1 MLTESSAREVRGPR
15 VAVIGGR
22 AYPVLL
28 PSIRDARLHV
38 AAVITSIR
46 VLGQTSLGFEL
57 SIAQILVSLGT
68 GAIIEFAI
76 VFFTRRVLAWP
87 ASALLTG
94 NGVALLL
101 RVEGTEHGQW
111 WSLRG
116 AHIFAATTAVGVLSK
131 YLVRARGRP
140 LLNPSNIGLVLCFL
154 VLGSSRVN
162 PLDFWWGP
170 RSAAMVAVYVIILTG
185 GLMITTRVK
194 MIPAS
199 IAFWLTFAA
208 GTAVLARRDHCF
220 TARWHVGPVC
230 GSSFW
235 GTLVTSPEVLIFLFF
250 MITDPKTAP
259 LGRVGRVL
267 FGTLTGY
274 IATILI
280 ATQTTEFG
288 TKVAVLGA
296 LVAACALR
304 PVLELL
310 TPAAATDDDRLLRW
324 IGLRHIKGG
333 YVAGAGALSLVLAMG
348 VLFAMP
354 QRRTLD
360 TATAATAAT
369 AVLVDTT
376 QSSSDPDI
384 VPPVVIAPAT
394 RQLNNPITDERA
406 QAMARGLMV
415 DLRLV
420 ARAIEARDEGL
431 AAAAMTERGLG
442 RLQQQIAGLTTSSP
456 GPAPAYRFDK
466 MTVVVMRESN
476 SSQSRPTVAIR
487 AEGIATGTGAPAD
500 RTYAMFEVD
509 GRFLIDGE
517 YETAS
522 VFLD

>member
-1 MLTESSAREVRGPR
+1 MLTDSSARAVRGPR

-22 AYPVLL
+22 TYPVLL

-38 AAVITSIR
+38 AAVITSIQ

-76 VFFTRRVLAWP
+76 VFFTRHVLAWP

-111 WSLRG
+111 WSFRG
-116 AHIFAATTAVGVLSK
+116 AHIFAATTAIGVLSK

-140 LLNPSNIGLVLCFL
+140 LFNPSNIGLVLCFL

-185 GLMITTRVK
+185 GLIITTRVE

-324 IGLRHIKGG
+324 IGLRQIRWGR
-333 YVAGAGALSLVLAMG
+333 VVGACALSLLLAMG

-354 QRRTLD
+354 QRRTVD
-360 TATAATAAT
+360 TALAERF
-369 AVLVDTT
+369 VLVDTA

-384 VPPVVIAPAT
+384 VVPPVVIAPAT
-394 RQLNNPITDERA
+394 RQLSNPITDAKA
-406 QAMARGLMV
+406 QAMARDLMV
-415 DLRLV
+415 ALRL
-420 ARAIEARDEGL
+420 
-431 AAAAMTERGLG
+431 AA
-442 RLQQQIAGLTTSSP
+442 P
-456 GPAPAYRFDK
+456 VPVYRFERL
-466 MTVVVMRESN
+466 TVVVMREN
-476 SSQSRPTVAIR
+476 SRSQARPTVAIR
-487 AEGIATGTGAPAD
+487 AEGIVIGTGAPAD
-500 RTYAMFEVD
+500 RTYAMFEAD

-522 VFLD
+522 VVLD